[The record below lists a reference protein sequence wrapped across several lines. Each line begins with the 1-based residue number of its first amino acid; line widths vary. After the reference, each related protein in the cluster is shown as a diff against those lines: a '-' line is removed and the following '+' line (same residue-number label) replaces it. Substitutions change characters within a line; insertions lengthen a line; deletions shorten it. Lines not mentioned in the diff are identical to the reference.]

1 MSTKNS
7 LPDASAAASVFDA
20 IHDVLHRYRA
30 SIAQELRTD
39 SRALTHMELRVL
51 GFFAAQPGM
60 TLSALVEHSGKDKAQ
75 LARLVRDLRD
85 RKLLQAQSDKIDRRV
100 TRLQL
105 TEAGKLTHASA
116 QAHQSAVETR
126 AIAGLNAEECAQI
139 THLMERI
146 RHNLES

>member
-1 MSTKNS
+1 MSTKKSRPDS
-7 LPDASAAASVFDA
+7 LSAGPVFEA
-20 IHDVLHRYRA
+20 IHAVLHRYRV

-51 GFFAAQPGM
+51 GFFAKQPGM

-85 RKLLQAQSDKIDRRV
+85 KKLLQAEADKEDRRI

-116 QAHQSAVETR
+116 QAHQRAVQTR
-126 AIAGLNAEECAQI
+126 AIAGLSADECAQVK
-139 THLMERI
+139 HLMDRI
-146 RHNLES
+146 CRNLEG